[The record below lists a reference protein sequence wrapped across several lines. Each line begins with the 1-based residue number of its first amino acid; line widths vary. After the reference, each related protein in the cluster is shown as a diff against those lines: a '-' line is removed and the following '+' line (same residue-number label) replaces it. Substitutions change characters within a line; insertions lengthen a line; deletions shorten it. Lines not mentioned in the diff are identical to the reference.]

1 MNNDFF
7 KNKFTAIREATTSE
21 WRDELIKHMVTYF
34 TTHVLSTIE
43 VDDYVV
49 PNYVRKL
56 LNNYDYEYIT
66 TPEHG
71 IEYVIVNYK
80 EFTVLFGEKYI
91 VKDKEHELRQKIL
104 KHSKINY
111 AILSDE
117 EVDDEKDVFNTMG
130 IDVLILDYGYNG
142 GDIYIRD
149 KFCPYLIHKY
159 ISYDNDIYTAVDE
172 SNRSIVEFLAKVE
185 YEHIISYF
193 L

>member
-80 EFTVLFGEKYI
+80 EFTVLFGEKYT

-130 IDVLILDYGYNG
+130 IDLLILDYGYNG

-172 SNRSIVEFLAKVE
+172 SNRSIAEFLAKVE

>member
-7 KNKFTAIREATTSE
+7 ENKFKAIREATTSE

-56 LNNYDYEYIT
+56 LNNYDFEYIT
-66 TPEHG
+66 TPDFG
-71 IEYVIVNYK
+71 IEYVNVNYK
-80 EFTVLFGEKYI
+80 DFTVLFGEKYT
-91 VKDKEHELRQKIL
+91 VKNKEHELRQKIL

-117 EVDDEKDVFNTMG
+117 EVDDEKDVFNSMG

-142 GDIYIRD
+142 GHIFIRD

-159 ISYDNDIYTAVDE
+159 SSYDNDIFTAVDE
-172 SNRSIVEFLAKVE
+172 SNRSIAEFLAKVE
-185 YEHIISYF
+185 SEHIISFF

>member
-1 MNNDFF
+1 
-7 KNKFTAIREATTSE
+7 
-21 WRDELIKHMVTYF
+21 MVTYF

-80 EFTVLFGEKYI
+80 DFTVLFGEKYT

-111 AILSDE
+111 ATLSDE

-142 GDIYIRD
+142 GDIYVRD
-149 KFCPYLIHKY
+149 KYCPYLIHKY
-159 ISYDNDIYTAVDE
+159 ISYDNDIYSAIDE
-172 SNRSIVEFLAKVE
+172 SNRSITEFLAKVE

>member
-7 KNKFTAIREATTSE
+7 KNKFTAIREATTPE

-80 EFTVLFGEKYI
+80 DFTVLFGEKYT

-111 AILSDE
+111 ATLSDE

-142 GDIYIRD
+142 GDIYVRD
-149 KFCPYLIHKY
+149 KYCPYLIHKY
-159 ISYDNDIYTAVDE
+159 ISYDNDIYSAIDE
-172 SNRSIVEFLAKVE
+172 SNRSITEFLAKVE